1 MYALLKILHSAPGGE
16 RCNISKMYYLLF
28 ILLNCLAI
36 STNTSFTLTKLNL
49 ETGKKKGEGVRY
61 KTVYYGTY
69 HQYTFMISEQSPD
82 GTKQKIIYLQKVLEL
97 SLFSI

>member
-16 RCNISKMYYLLF
+16 RCNISKMFYLLF

-49 ETGKKKGEGVRY
+49 ETGKKKGEEGC
-61 KTVYYGTY
+61 
-69 HQYTFMISEQSPD
+69 
-82 GTKQKIIYLQKVLEL
+82 IIKRFIMEHITNKL
-97 SLFSI
+97 S